1 MKDYLIKID
10 KGENIMVTDS
20 YSASCYIENNDGQ
33 YHMECDM
40 QTDDRE
46 VYSEY
51 DGDDFIVG
59 LNTLMTDL
67 QKQMLAEPEPE
78 PKEMSLEEQVKYL
91 QGLVDD
97 LQKEKTDLINQ
108 VNNLTSYNNSY
119 IKKDEKNLYNDNIKK
134 YLKDIYK
141 SIYGTDEG
149 FSSWL

>member
-1 MKDYLIKID
+1 
-10 KGENIMVTDS
+10 MVTDS

-67 QKQMLAEPEPE
+67 QKQMLAE
-78 PKEMSLEEQVKYL
+78 
-91 QGLVDD
+91 
-97 LQKEKTDLINQ
+97 QK
-108 VNNLTSYNNSY
+108 
-119 IKKDEKNLYNDNIKK
+119 KKQI
-134 YLKDIYK
+134 
-141 SIYGTDEG
+141 
-149 FSSWL
+149 

>member
-1 MKDYLIKID
+1 MT
-10 KGENIMVTDS
+10 TDS
-20 YSASCYIENNDGQ
+20 YVASCYIENIDGQ

-67 QKQMLAEPEPE
+67 QKQMLAESEPE

-119 IKKDEKNLYNDNIKK
+119 VKKDEKNLYNDNIKK

>member
-67 QKQMLAEPEPE
+67 QKQMLTEPEPE

-97 LQKEKTDLINQ
+97 LQKEKTYLINQ

-119 IKKDEKNLYNDNIKK
+119 VKKIGNF
-134 YLKDIYK
+134 LK
-141 SIYGTDEG
+141 
-149 FSSWL
+149 F

>member
-1 MKDYLIKID
+1 
-10 KGENIMVTDS
+10 MVTDS

-67 QKQMLAEPEPE
+67 QKQMLAESEPE

-119 IKKDEKNLYNDNIKK
+119 VKKDEKNLYNDNIKK